1 MIQVAINYLYDI
13 YKDIYSDEYNENI
26 LSLEEFVEKM
36 EDFVEDQI
44 RAKEF

>member
-1 MIQVAINYLYDI
+1 MIQVSIYYLYDI
-13 YKDIYSDEYNENI
+13 YKNKYSDELNENL

-36 EDFVEDQI
+36 EDYMEDQI